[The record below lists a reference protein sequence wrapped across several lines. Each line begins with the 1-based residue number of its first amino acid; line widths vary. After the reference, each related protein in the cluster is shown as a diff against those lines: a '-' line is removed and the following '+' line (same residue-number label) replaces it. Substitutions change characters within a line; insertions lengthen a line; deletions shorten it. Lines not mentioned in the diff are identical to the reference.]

1 MTKRGA
7 TGNGNP
13 TVVIRSGS
21 TTDVG
26 RKRKANE
33 DSMLVGYPIFAIA
46 DGMGGHDAGDR
57 ASQTVVYELSALIDQ
72 PLVGPDGL
80 AAVLARAHAAVGEI
94 SDESERGAGSTVTG
108 VVVSASEGIA
118 QWIVFNVGDSR
129 VYRLRDGELAQLT
142 VDHSLVQQLI
152 DDGRLDASERHEYEG
167 RNVITR
173 AMGADDS
180 DADYWMHPIVQ
191 NERLLL
197 CSDGLCGEVD
207 DTAIRAVL
215 LEHPEPQAAAD
226 ALVQLA
232 LDNGGR
238 DNVSVIVLEV
248 VVGGQYPLVDDE
260 TVTSIRRSSQASD
273 DLNANTVEIP
283 ARKGRGRG
291 RA

>member
-7 TGNGNP
+7 TGSGNP

-57 ASQTVVYELSALIDQ
+57 ASQTVVYELSALVDQ

-108 VVVSASEGIA
+108 VVVSASEGVA

-129 VYRLRDGELAQLT
+129 VYRLRDGELVQLT

-152 DDGRLDASERHEYEG
+152 DDGRLDAAERHEYEG

-207 DTAIRAVL
+207 DVAIRATL
-215 LEHPEPQAAAD
+215 LAHSEPQAAAD

-248 VVGGQYPLVDDE
+248 VVGGQHPLVDDE
-260 TVTSIRRSSQASD
+260 TVTSIRRSSQARD
-273 DLNANTVEIP
+273 DLNAKTVEIP
-283 ARKGRGRG
+283 TRKGRGRG

>member
-7 TGNGNP
+7 P
-13 TVVIRSGS
+13 SSSKPVVVIRFGS

-26 RKRKANE
+26 LKRTANE

-57 ASQTVVYELSALIDQ
+57 ASQTVVHELSALVDQ
-72 PLVGPDGL
+72 PVVGPAGL

-94 SDESERGAGSTVTG
+94 SDETERGAGSTVTG
-108 VVVSASEGIA
+108 VVVSAHEGIA

-129 VYRLRDGELAQLT
+129 VYRLREGELMQLT

-152 DDGRLDASERHEYEG
+152 DGGRLDEAERDAYQG

-173 AMGADDS
+173 AVGADDS

-191 NERLLL
+191 NERLML

-207 DTAIRAVL
+207 AAAIRETL
-215 LEHPEPQAAAD
+215 LAHPEPQAAAD

-248 VVGGQYPLVDDE
+248 LVGGQHPLIDDE
-260 TVTSIRRSSQASD
+260 TVTSLRRRSEAGD
-273 DLNANTVEIP
+273 DLNATTAEIP
-283 ARKGRGRG
+283 TRKGRGGG

>member
-7 TGNGNP
+7 TGSDKP

-57 ASQTVVYELSALIDQ
+57 ASQTVVYELSALVDQ

-108 VVVSASEGIA
+108 VVVSASEGVA

-129 VYRLRDGELAQLT
+129 VYRLRDGELVQLT

-152 DDGRLDASERHEYEG
+152 DDGRLDAAERHEYEG

-207 DTAIRAVL
+207 DVAIRATL
-215 LEHPEPQAAAD
+215 LAHSEPQAAAD

-248 VVGGQYPLVDDE
+248 VVGGQHPLVDDE
-260 TVTSIRRSSQASD
+260 TVTSIRRSSQARD
-273 DLNANTVEIP
+273 DLNAKTVEIP
-283 ARKGRGRG
+283 TRKGRGRA